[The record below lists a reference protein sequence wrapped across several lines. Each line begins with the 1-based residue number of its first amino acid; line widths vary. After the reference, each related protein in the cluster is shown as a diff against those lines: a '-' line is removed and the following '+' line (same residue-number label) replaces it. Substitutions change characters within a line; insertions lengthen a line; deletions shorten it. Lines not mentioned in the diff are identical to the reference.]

1 MAKKA
6 KKEEEN
12 KLNITKFPLNELVK
26 DEVKEMNVLLKDK
39 NVECYLD
46 NEVNVMADKE
56 EIMQVVVILLDNS
69 NKYVDE
75 NGTIKISVEKQ
86 GKFAKFE
93 ISNSYKDVKNV
104 DTKRIFDRFYRED
117 KARSRENGG
126 SGLGLSI
133 AYMITQLH
141 GGSIKI
147 TKNEPKG
154 TKITVKI

>member
-86 GKFAKFE
+86 GKFAYYGGIKAFSFISAIFYYLKF
-93 ISNSYKDVKNV
+93 N
-104 DTKRIFDRFYRED
+104 FY
-117 KARSRENGG
+117 N
-126 SGLGLSI
+126 
-133 AYMITQLH
+133 
-141 GGSIKI
+141 
-147 TKNEPKG
+147 
-154 TKITVKI
+154 